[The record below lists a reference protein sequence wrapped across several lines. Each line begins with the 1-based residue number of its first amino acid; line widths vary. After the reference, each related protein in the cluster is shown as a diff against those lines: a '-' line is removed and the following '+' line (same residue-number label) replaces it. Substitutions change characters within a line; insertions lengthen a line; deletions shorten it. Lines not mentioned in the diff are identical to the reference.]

1 MVLFMFNR
9 PETSLMFY
17 LLDTFCN
24 AFRFV
29 DPTHTHEEYEKFYGA
44 NVKWRKNC
52 QEKADPRM
60 FVPRIFLKLDFMN
73 LFFQPN
79 CRAKQLPV
87 HGYIELEIKT
97 TNAD

>member
-1 MVLFMFNR
+1 
-9 PETSLMFY
+9 
-17 LLDTFCN
+17 
-24 AFRFV
+24 
-29 DPTHTHEEYEKFYGA
+29 
-44 NVKWRKNC
+44 
-52 QEKADPRM
+52 M